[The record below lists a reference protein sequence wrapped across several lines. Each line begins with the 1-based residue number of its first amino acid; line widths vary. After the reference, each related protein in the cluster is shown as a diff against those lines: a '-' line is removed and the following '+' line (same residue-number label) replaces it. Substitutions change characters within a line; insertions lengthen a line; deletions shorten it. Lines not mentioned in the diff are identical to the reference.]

1 MKNKLQKTIE
11 EHQSAIEKLKKKIK
25 EQEAKENA
33 LIGAFFRDYALN
45 NHEFA
50 QAVLSAINKAPP
62 KTKKGLAGFAD
73 LLQKNEPKLSQQH
86 QQQQ

>member
-25 EQEAKENA
+25 EQETKENA
-33 LIGAFFRDYALN
+33 LIGAFLRDYALN

-50 QAVLSAINKAPP
+50 QAVLGAISKAPP
-62 KTKKGLAGFAD
+62 RTKKGLAGFAES
-73 LLQKNEPKLSQQH
+73 LQKNEPELAQQH